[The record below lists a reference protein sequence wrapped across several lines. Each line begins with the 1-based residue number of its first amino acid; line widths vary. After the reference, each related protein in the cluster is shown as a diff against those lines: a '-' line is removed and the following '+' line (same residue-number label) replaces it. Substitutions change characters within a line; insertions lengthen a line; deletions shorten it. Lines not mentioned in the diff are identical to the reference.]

1 MNRKALLLDLALLA
15 LAAVLIWQIRQRWL
29 EGQARDRAIFT
40 KAASNIAVKV
50 FAPPPVTPPKQ
61 VIAGDYIDVA
71 QKMLFAK
78 DRNPNVPIEPPPPP
92 PVKPPLPPLPAYY
105 GQITFGDPV
114 VVLAAGNGGQKR
126 YHVGDK
132 VGPFELAAFDNEKI
146 VLKWRDETVERKLA
160 DLKPKDTAP
169 APAVAPRAA
178 VPVARNS
185 SQTSLKQIGS
195 SSTEAGSDANKGPL
209 GVDVGGGFRGCTP
222 GDSTP
227 AGSVVNGYKKVV
239 SQGMFG
245 SVCRWEQVK

>member
-15 LAAVLIWQIRQRWL
+15 LAAVLVWQIRQRWL
-29 EGQARDRAIFT
+29 EGQARERAIFT
-40 KAASNIAVKV
+40 RAASNIAVKV

-61 VIAGDYIDVA
+61 VMAGEYVEVA

-92 PVKPPLPPLPAYY
+92 PVKPPLPPLPSYY
-105 GQITFGDPV
+105 GQITLGDPV
-114 VVLAAGNGGQKR
+114 VLLASGNGDQKS

-132 VGPFELAAFDNEKI
+132 IGPFELASFDSEKI

-160 DLKPKDTAP
+160 DLKPKDSAP
-169 APAVAPRAA
+169 PSVAAPRPAA
-178 VPVARNS
+178 PVASNQAS
-185 SQTSLKQIGS
+185 AGVTKIGS
-195 SSTEAGSDANKGPL
+195 SSTEAGSSGDKGPL
-209 GVDVGGGFRGCTP
+209 AGVDVGGIRTCTP

-227 AGSVVNGYKKVV
+227 PGTVVSGYKKVV